1 MSSFGDAEGVCFR
14 QQDYVGFWKR
24 LLIDAIDLLVIF
36 LLWLAILLVFSL
48 TLTVSPESMRGFSRP
63 LLLGIGFLY
72 LVLAKWSRWGTLGY
86 RIGRARIVNFR
97 GEHPGLGS
105 LTIRFVFFVL
115 GPLLYLSDLIWVG
128 GDPQRQALR
137 DKFAHTYV
145 VHAQAV
151 SIGRGRII
159 CVYYYLLGWTM
170 LFQEVSSESVANVP

>member
-1 MSSFGDAEGVCFR
+1 
-14 QQDYVGFWKR
+14 
-24 LLIDAIDLLVIF
+24 LVWF
-36 LLWLAILLVFSL
+36 AILLVCRL
-48 TLTVSPESMRGFSRP
+48 TLAVSPVSMRIVARP

-72 LVLAKWSRWGTLGY
+72 LVLAKWSRWGTVGY

-170 LFQEVSSESVANVP
+170 LFQEVSSESVANRELV